1 MDESDSAALIGEA
14 LDRAI
19 AKVAEEEYGR
29 LAEGMSLR
37 DQTASVDKALS
48 SLMELQKGHEP
59 DYNSEWV
66 SLFYL
71 TWFQPRQVHL
81 AYAALCQHIAEQ
93 RSPSHVIDYGCGA
106 WAVQFALAILLAEKQ
121 ELQGSHFFGT
131 CLSITLESM
140 EGSYSCHASLGEAGA
155 HLQLAG
161 KAPACWL
168 TAVHSI
174 YETNETDLKEVFDR
188 ICEEQA
194 PALAVVTFRE
204 FKNVYKIWERKR
216 RTGGPSSQS
225 LVSTRRK

>member
-37 DQTASVDKALS
+37 DQTASVDKVLS

-121 ELQGSHFFGT
+121 ELQGSCVHGIDPNEPMREIGKRLWEKFRQVVEVCGNDHFFGT

-168 TAVHSI
+168 TAVHS
-174 YETNETDLKEVFDR
+174 Y
-188 ICEEQA
+188 
-194 PALAVVTFRE
+194 
-204 FKNVYKIWERKR
+204 
-216 RTGGPSSQS
+216 
-225 LVSTRRK
+225 TRRMRPI